1 MPKRELAVII
11 LAAGIGKRMKS
22 DLPKV
27 LHELSGRPLIQWVVR
42 AAKRLMPERI
52 VVVTGRG
59 GEQVRESLNGFN
71 VSFARQAEQLG
82 TAHAVLQAREKLRDF
97 TGDVMVLSGDVP
109 MVTARTL
116 KRLVELSRKEE
127 CVLSF
132 VTAQIEDPTGYG
144 RVLRGDGGEVKAII
158 EERDATREEKSIKE
172 INGGVYLFDS
182 LFLFKTLPG
191 ISSANEQKEQYLT
204 DIVKMAF
211 ERGQKAAAL
220 KLADPEEITGV
231 NSREELERM
240 NRLAG
245 SRKEYGNCP
254 AS

>member
-27 LHELSGRPLIQWVVR
+27 LHELSGRPLVQWVVR

-52 VVVTGRG
+52 IVVTGRG

-82 TAHAVLQAREKLRDF
+82 TAHAVLQAKERLRGF

-109 MVTARTL
+109 MVTAGTL
-116 KRLVELSRKEE
+116 KRLLDLSRRQE
-127 CVLSF
+127 CALSF

-144 RVLRGDGGEVKAII
+144 RVLRGSGGEVEAIV
-158 EERDATREEKSIKE
+158 EERDATREEKAIKE

-182 LFLFKTLPG
+182 LFLFETLPG
-191 ISSANEQKEQYLT
+191 ISAANDQKEQYLT
-204 DIVKMAF
+204 DVVKMAL
-211 ERGQKAAAL
+211 ERGQKVAAL
-220 KLADPEEITGV
+220 KLADPAEIAGV
-231 NSREELERM
+231 NSREELEQL
-240 NRLAG
+240 NKVVG
-245 SRKEYGNCP
+245 SRQEYGNCP